1 MVILGNEEEGW
12 NPGQG
17 HMSHQRGQKTIFFRF
32 QPQFVTVFLPSLFCP
47 VWWTC
52 DRESLKHRVT
62 FRGFGV
68 GLPCIGSL

>member
-32 QPQFVTVFLPSLFCP
+32 QPQFVTVFFVVVVLSC
-47 VWWTC
+47 VV
-52 DRESLKHRVT
+52 DM
-62 FRGFGV
+62 
-68 GLPCIGSL
+68 